1 MYSIEY
7 LQKVVIA
14 SFESIDGVDDI
25 IIPGFFPGNAFFV
38 FALDF
43 DAIIGATHDFHSPG
57 ESAIPAGEH
66 VPVEE
71 SLFNFF
77 SSHNKKG
84 KGLGLWKP
92 EPLSD

>member
-7 LQKVVIA
+7 LQKVVIT
-14 SFESIDGVDDI
+14 SFKSIDGVGD
-25 IIPGFFPGNAFFV
+25 IIPGFFPGNTVFV
-38 FALDF
+38 FALDL
-43 DAIIGATHDFHSPG
+43 DVIISATHDFHSPG

-66 VPVEE
+66 VSVEE